1 MIWVALDDKLV
12 ALDGKLVA
20 LDDKLVSPREC
31 KMLVLGGC
39 IVAAVL
45 LVLCLGSRLVPLEL
59 VVRAASLVGF
69 SGQVKSRQAAG

>member
-12 ALDGKLVA
+12 ALD
-20 LDDKLVSPREC
+20 DKSVSPREC
-31 KMLVLGGC
+31 RTLVLGGC

-45 LVLCLGSRLVPLEL
+45 LVLCPGSRLAPLGL

-69 SGQVKSRQAAG
+69 SGRVKSQQAVG